1 MSIIRDVKRKA
12 AGLCRK
18 VMSPNSG
25 NIKKPEN
32 KLEEGTECGKE
43 AEPVSRITSGEDDF
57 SNLANGNRFIGT
69 PPILK
74 NSVIHFLGKDNILYC
89 EENVRLENCNL
100 SFKGNHSVIYLSS
113 SRHEYKVNVSLFH
126 DSVCYV
132 GKDNYFNGI
141 MNIILSEQRHLF
153 IGARGVFSFGIWIR
167 NADPHLV
174 YSAETMERLNPT
186 QSIFIGEHVWIG
198 QSAMILKGSQI
209 GDGSIIGAMSLVAGK
224 RIPPNTSWGGN
235 PVKLLREGIF
245 WDGSCVHTWT
255 EEKTEKSQHYDDN
268 RYVFKDDNMRIP
280 YDEIDAG
287 ISEAGDAAK
296 RLDYLLEVR
305 NNFGC

>member
-1 MSIIRDVKRKA
+1 
-12 AGLCRK
+12 
-18 VMSPNSG
+18 
-25 NIKKPEN
+25 
-32 KLEEGTECGKE
+32 
-43 AEPVSRITSGEDDF
+43 
-57 SNLANGNRFIGT
+57 
-69 PPILK
+69 
-74 NSVIHFLGKDNILYC
+74 
-89 EENVRLENCNL
+89 
-100 SFKGNHSVIYLSS
+100 
-113 SRHEYKVNVSLFH
+113 
-126 DSVCYV
+126 
-132 GKDNYFNGI
+132 